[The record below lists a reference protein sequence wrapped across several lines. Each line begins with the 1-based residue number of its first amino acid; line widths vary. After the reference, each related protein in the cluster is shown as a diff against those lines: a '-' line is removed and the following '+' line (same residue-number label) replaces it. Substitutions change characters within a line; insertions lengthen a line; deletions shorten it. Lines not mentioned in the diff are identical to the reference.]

1 MNLANKLTLLRV
13 LLVPVFIVFMAM
25 DSFWTNIIALIIFCG
40 ASITDY
46 YDGKI
51 ARTQNMITTF
61 GIFLDPLAD
70 KLLVTSA
77 FISFVGLY
85 TLDIPAWMVICIIS
99 REFIITGLRSIA
111 ASQNII
117 IPANMS
123 GKVKTSSQMIA
134 IITILVILI
143 INASLLK
150 FSSVTSYDLIEMHGF
165 QKFIGWLL
173 IKSPYWLMFITT
185 ILTLYSGFTYIVS
198 HKNIFIE
205 KDKK

>member
-1 MNLANKLTLLRV
+1 
-13 LLVPVFIVFMAM
+13 
-25 DSFWTNIIALIIFCG
+25 
-40 ASITDY
+40 
-46 YDGKI
+46 
-51 ARTQNMITTF
+51 MITTF

-150 FSSVTSYDLIEMHGF
+150 FSSVTAYDLIEMHGF

-198 HKNIFIE
+198 HKNIFTE